1 MTQTQVLLA
10 IFIPLGVLVI
20 AAITFY
26 IFGYI
31 YNNLVSRRRLA
42 TNSWRELTKVL
53 KKNFNYIPSIIQSV
67 KMDNKTRDVLK
78 DIFKQYN
85 SMDLL
90 TSSPKEVGSLYKVF
104 VDCLDT
110 LNEGNEGNSVLDFV
124 NESRRLSYF
133 SIPLYNHNVKSYQH
147 FKSLFINRSVANT
160 FRFQDIDLLVV
171 EESDATSTVDV
182 RLKRFDRK

>member
-10 IFIPLGVLVI
+10 IFIPLGVLLI
-20 AAITFY
+20 AAIAFY

-31 YNNLVSRRRLA
+31 YNNLVRRRRLA

-53 KKNFNYIPSIIQSV
+53 KKNFNYIPSVIKAV
-67 KMDNKTRDVLK
+67 KMDNKTRDLLK

-90 TSSPKEVGSLYKVF
+90 SSSPAEVGSLYKTF

-110 LNEGNEGNSVLDFV
+110 LNEENTDNSVLDFV

-147 FKSLFINRSVANT
+147 FKSLFINKSVANT

-171 EESDATSTVDV
+171 DETDADSTVDL